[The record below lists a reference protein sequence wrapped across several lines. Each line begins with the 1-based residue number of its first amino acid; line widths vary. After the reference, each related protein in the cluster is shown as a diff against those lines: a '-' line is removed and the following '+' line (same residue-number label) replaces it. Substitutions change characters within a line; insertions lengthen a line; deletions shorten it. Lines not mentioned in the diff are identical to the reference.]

1 MKKYVLILIAI
12 LVGAANA
19 SANQEMLAASIGET
33 RSETLRTSDQLK
45 ATLDAL
51 NGLVR
56 KPQPDIAAAYATF
69 AAEIPK
75 TEAAAAWTKTRVDW
89 MAGEGQR
96 YFATWQSTVDAI
108 VNPSLKKKAQ
118 KRLDSVKESY
128 SKVSKSL
135 TAANEKFQP
144 FLSDLSD
151 IQKTLANDVTAG
163 GVEAVRDTV
172 SNANWR
178 YRGVNSAVQQ
188 ALKDMKRM
196 EDALKP

>member
-1 MKKYVLILIAI
+1 MKKHILILTGI
-12 LVGAANA
+12 LTLLVSAR
-19 SANQEMLAASIGET
+19 ANQEMLAASIGET
-33 RSETLRTSDQLK
+33 RTETQRTADQLK

-56 KPQPDIAAAYATF
+56 KPQPDIAAAYTAF
-69 AAEIPK
+69 AAEVPK

-96 YFATWQSTVDAI
+96 YFSTWQSTVDAI

-118 KRLDSVKESY
+118 KRLDSVKETY
-128 SKVSKSL
+128 GKVSKSL
-135 TAANEKFQP
+135 TTANEKFQP

-151 IQKTLANDVTAG
+151 IQKTLANDITAG
-163 GVEAVRDTV
+163 GVNAVRDTV

-178 YRGVNSAVQQ
+178 YRSVNAAVQQ
-188 ALKDMKRM
+188 ALKEMKRM